1 MLQQTKK
8 AIFLQQSLIEKDKV
22 SYIEPAEWTDLLFM
36 HTLLV
41 IFYLC

>member
-22 SYIEPAEWTDLLFM
+22 SYIEPAE
-36 HTLLV
+36 
-41 IFYLC
+41 